1 MRRAALVFGLLVLAG
16 CEPEALPLPPTPDD
30 AGTVEAPDASTPTVD
45 SGAVDAGSA
54 PIVDAGVTPFDA
66 GLVSDGGVATAR
78 LVVGLGTGQLVAWP
92 FGLEDAT
99 VGDAVVAELGAPLSA
114 VARRPGT
121 STYVVATQQ
130 GSSLA
135 VFQVVRLEADGRWT
149 VRPGGPVGARDV
161 GAMTFDATGS
171 WLLFV
176 TQGAFRVARFN
187 ADETLGSSRSVYS
200 CDAQAL
206 LETPAGFLGTC
217 RSESRLVRFD
227 FTAAAGP
234 SNARVQSQLPGGFN
248 PVGLIPFGAM
258 VALHGAKAN
267 GVMGSEN
274 RAGLVTPTGTSMS
287 TSVVLKPPNS
297 EMSAVYATVAAAHP
311 TLRVGYFVNGGSFAY
326 GGNNLAVVGGTASD
340 GLEVRQ
346 YVSLP
351 WDNSYNSGAVAV
363 TPDGRWLLV
372 GTNVV
377 SEVRAWPIDPATGRL
392 GTSRVPVLADEPVFI
407 EVR

>member
-1 MRRAALVFGLLVLAG
+1 M
-16 CEPEALPLPPTPDD
+16 
-30 AGTVEAPDASTPTVD
+30 EAPDAATTPRDAGT
-45 SGAVDAGSA
+45 ADAGSS
-54 PIVDAGVTPFDA
+54 PVDDGGTTPFDA
-66 GLVSDGGVATAR
+66 GRMTDGGPPSER
-78 LVVGLGTGQLVAWP
+78 LIVGLGTGQVVAWP
-92 FGLEDAT
+92 FDSSDAT

-121 STYVVATQQ
+121 STYVAATQQ
-130 GSSLA
+130 GMSMA
-135 VFQVVRLEADGRWT
+135 VFQVLRLEPDGRWT

-161 GAMTFDATGS
+161 GAMTFDATGT

-176 TQGAFRVARFN
+176 AQGAFRVARFN
-187 ADETLGSSRSVYS
+187 TDDTPGASRSLYS

-206 LETPAGFLGTC
+206 LETSAGFLGTC
-217 RSESRLVRFD
+217 RSDNRLVRFD
-227 FTAAAGP
+227 FSPSTGP
-234 SNARVQSQLPGGFN
+234 SNARVQGMLPGGFN
-248 PVGLIPFGAM
+248 PVNLVPFGPM

-274 RAGLVTPTGTSMS
+274 RAGLVTPTSTSMS
-287 TSVVLKPPNS
+287 ASVVLKPPNT

-311 TLRVGYFVNGGSFAY
+311 TLRVGYFVNGGSAAY
-326 GGNNLAVVGGTASD
+326 GGNHLAVVGGTAND

-372 GTNVV
+372 GTTVV
-377 SEVRAWPIDPATGRL
+377 SEVRAWPIDPMTGQL
-392 GTSRVPVLADEPVFI
+392 GPSRVPALADEPVFI
-407 EVR
+407 EVRR